1 MRNVTKL
8 VLTNKKRLLLGNAL
22 ERVRYSDVQ
31 YYSDLHSSLTLLI
44 IRQYS
49 KSQNKP
55 VNLPVNLERSLSRKM
70 SLTQNSMNL
79 KNLTRNFH
87 LKLTLKQNL
96 RLNASLDVLEAL
108 C

>member
-8 VLTNKKRLLLGNAL
+8 FLKNKKRLLLGNAL

-31 YYSDLHSSLTLLI
+31 YYSDLHSSLTLI

-96 RLNASLDVLEAL
+96 RLNASLDVLEAF